1 MTSEPD
7 HGAAAPDGGDPSYG
21 YKPSLIGAPYEFVLK
36 GGALHW
42 QIGRNSGRIP
52 FDRVRRVRLSFRPA
66 TMQSQ
71 RFLAEIWSTGQPKMQ
86 IVSVSWRSVIGQE
99 RQDAAYRAFIV
110 ELHRRLAA
118 AGSTA
123 QFVAGMPFLL
133 YWIGVAVFAGVMIAT
148 AVLAVHAML
157 QGQWTGAAIVGVFF
171 LIFAYQLG
179 IYFYRNRPLRYRPDD
194 LPGHILPRG

>member
-7 HGAAAPDGGDPSYG
+7 HGTAAPEGGDLGYG
-21 YKPSLIGAPYEFVLK
+21 YKATLIGAPYEFALRS
-36 GGALHW
+36 GALHW

-52 FDRVRRVRLSFRPA
+52 YDRVRRVRLSFRPA

-71 RFLAEIWSTGQPKMQ
+71 RFLAEIWSTGQPKIQ
-86 IVSVSWRSVIGQE
+86 IVSVSWRSMVEQA

-123 QFVAGMPFLL
+123 QFVTGMPFLI
-133 YWIGVAVFAGVMIAT
+133 YWIGIAVFVGVMIAT
-148 AVLAVHAML
+148 AVLAIQALL
-157 QGQWTGAAIVGVFF
+157 QAQWTGAAVIGLFF
-171 LIFAYQLG
+171 AVFAYQLG
-179 IYFYRNRPLRYRPDD
+179 NFFYRNRPLRYRPDA